1 MALVIFAGYVIFGV
15 TGFGASP
22 ITIPVLVHVLP
33 ITFVLPLAALLD
45 LSSGLALG
53 FHTRRQ
59 ADTRELVMLVPFTL
73 VGLAL
78 GVTLLVRLPR
88 DATLLALGLFVCAHA
103 IHVMLRRKTARRL
116 ARWWAAPAGLVSGVV
131 GALFGMG
138 GPPYVAY
145 ITGRIPDA
153 AAQRATISQMV
164 ILNVGGLGRRVGRQ
178 SRARARRPRDDGA
191 YHRRGSLAHRRQP
204 DRADALGESARR
216 RVAYPSVFRLTASA
230 GWVGLRRQP
239 SASAGPAARMALPVR
254 DQRGRI
260 KNHLSSGDR
269 SSRTLRE
276 SAETRV

>member
-1 MALVIFAGYVIFGV
+1 MVALVIFAGYLIFGV

-33 ITFVLPLAALLD
+33 MTFVLPLAALLD

-59 ADTRELVMLVPFTL
+59 ADTRELFLLVPFTL
-73 VGLAL
+73 VGLTL

-103 IHVMLRRKTARRL
+103 IHVVLRRETARRL

-145 ITGRIPDA
+145 ITGRISDPA
-153 AAQRATISQMV
+153 VQRATISQMV
-164 ILNVGGLGRRVGRQ
+164 ILNVGLRVVAFALAGLLA
-178 SRARARRPRDDGA
+178 SRPLWIAVAF
-191 YHRRGSLAHRRQP
+191 SLP
-204 DRADALGESARR
+204 
-216 RVAYPSVFRLTASA
+216 VAWA
-230 GWVGLRRQP
+230 GVWVGNRVHVRAAPTTVARIIGGVLLLTG
-239 SASAGPAARMALPVR
+239 ASLIVRAL
-254 DQRGRI
+254 
-260 KNHLSSGDR
+260 
-269 SSRTLRE
+269 
-276 SAETRV
+276 

>member
-1 MALVIFAGYVIFGV
+1 MVALVIFAGYLIFGV

-33 ITFVLPLAALLD
+33 ITFVLALAALLD

-59 ADTRELVMLVPFTL
+59 ANTRELAMLVPSTL
-73 VGLAL
+73 VGLTL

-103 IHVMLRRKTARRL
+103 IYVMLRREPARRL

-145 ITGRIPDA
+145 ITGRIPDP
-153 AAQRATISQMV
+153 AAQRATIAQMV
-164 ILNVGGLGRRVGRQ
+164 ILNVGLRVVAFALAGLLAP
-178 SRARARRPRDDGA
+178 RALWIAVA
-191 YHRRGSLAHRRQP
+191 CSLP
-204 DRADALGESARR
+204 
-216 RVAYPSVFRLTASA
+216 VAWA
-230 GWVGLRRQP
+230 GVWVGNRLHVRAAPATIARLIGATLLLTG
-239 SASAGPAARMALPVR
+239 ASLIVRAL
-254 DQRGRI
+254 
-260 KNHLSSGDR
+260 
-269 SSRTLRE
+269 
-276 SAETRV
+276 